1 MVWACASCT
10 LENADALNTCD
21 VCGAAAPLASG
32 WACGACTF
40 ANAEGAAECAM
51 CGAAAP
57 AAGGGGAADDAL
69 ASIVAMG
76 FTQLN
81 AQNALS
87 ANVRVRGRS
96 HCAPRGGRAAAWAT
110 ALPGCAGR

>member
-10 LENADALNTCD
+10 LENSDALNTCD
-21 VCGAAAPLASG
+21 VCGAAAPLTSG
-32 WACGACTF
+32 WACAKCTF

-57 AAGGGGAADDAL
+57 TAGAAGGGAADAAGGGNADDAL

-81 AQNALS
+81 AQAALS
-87 ANVRVRGRS
+87 AN
-96 HCAPRGGRAAAWAT
+96 GGDVERAVAWLMDDAE
-110 ALPGCAGR
+110 AD